1 MSIYLTTFLAGLAGS
16 MHCIG
21 MCGGFAC
28 LVGGGRG
35 GGAAALSRQLS
46 YSLGRITTY
55 AFLGAVLGLLGG
67 GLLHRLAL
75 PAAAL
80 QTGLAIFA
88 GAVMVWVGLDF
99 MGVTGRLRL
108 PGQQLGQALVRPL
121 GSLLRSPHPGAPLA
135 LGVANGLLPCPLVY
149 AFAAQAL
156 AGAEPLRGAGIMI
169 ALGLG
174 TLPAMLFTALAASRL
189 WQRGRQPAPIAF
201 QGDGAGGRINWR
213 LQGVRLAGGLILLLG
228 AATAWRGALPFT
240 AGTAT

>member
-1 MSIYLTTFLAGLAGS
+1 VSLYLTTFLAGLAGS

-28 LVGGGRG
+28 LVGTGRG
-35 GGAAALSRQLS
+35 GVAAALYRQLA
-46 YSLGRITTY
+46 YSLGRVTTY

-67 GLLHRLAL
+67 SLLQGLAL
-75 PAAAL
+75 PAAAF
-80 QTGLAIFA
+80 QTGLAVFA

-99 MGVTGRLRL
+99 LGVAGRLRL
-108 PGQQLGQALVRPL
+108 PGQPLGQALVRPL

-156 AGAEPLRGAGIMI
+156 AGAAPLRGAGIMI

-174 TLPAMLFTALAASRL
+174 TLPAMLFTAATANRL
-189 WQRGRQPAPIAF
+189 SQRGRQEAPVAF
-201 QGDGAGGRINWR
+201 PPTGGAGVRWR
-213 LQGVRLAGGLILLLG
+213 LQGVRVAGGLILLLG
-228 AATAWRGALPFT
+228 AVTALRGTLPFT
-240 AGTAT
+240 TGGAT